1 MPRLPRLLRFGC
13 QNVRS
18 LLDLSNA
25 GAGAPPRRSAVC
37 DDEFSRVQTEVIAL
51 SESRLPNKGNHLDV
65 ELQRNRANS
74 ALTDISAISTA
85 FASVKLTLVKV
96 IIFCTASSFIPQIR
110 RSLSASSNT
119 IPKLQSFPGF
129 VEYLLQHV
137 ATCSFG
143 PH

>member
-51 SESRLPNKGNHLDV
+51 SESRLPNKGSLV
-65 ELQRNRANS
+65 E
-74 ALTDISAISTA
+74 
-85 FASVKLTLVKV
+85 
-96 IIFCTASSFIPQIR
+96 
-110 RSLSASSNT
+110 SNYT
-119 IPKLQSFPGF
+119 FFWSGQPTGSP
-129 VEYLLQHV
+129 
-137 ATCSFG
+137 
-143 PH
+143 

>member
-51 SESRLPNKGNHLDV
+51 SESRLPNKGSLV
-65 ELQRNRANS
+65 ESNYTFFWSGQGL
-74 ALTDISAISTA
+74 
-85 FASVKLTLVKV
+85 LTLRGLETRKNLCRDPR
-96 IIFCTASSFIPQIR
+96 FA
-110 RSLSASSNT
+110 
-119 IPKLQSFPGF
+119 
-129 VEYLLQHV
+129 
-137 ATCSFG
+137 
-143 PH
+143 